1 MSKVDQLLA
10 KALSTTSEDEAIACL
25 RMARKQP
32 SAEKSSANP
41 DTNVDWYANAVHYY
55 KLSKDLQYNLNK
67 ARSSHEFTYKQ
78 MTEFNSMYY
87 SAYNDCVKLRIE
99 IRNLKSW
106 YRTRDTIIVM
116 TLVIAA
122 IAAMF
127 AVAVVL

>member
-41 DTNVDWYANAVHYY
+41 DTNVDWYAKAVHYY

-87 SAYNDCVKLRIE
+87 SAYNDCVKLRIDM
-99 IRNLKSW
+99 RNLKSW
-106 YRTRDTIIVM
+106 YRTRDSIIG
-116 TLVIAA
+116 TALVISV
-122 IAAMF
+122 M
-127 AVAVVL
+127 VALVVFL